1 MFSNGNIITENP
13 IPHTLITAMYNY
25 YAKNQM
31 TIGELYMLLKM
42 IVSNLEDELETM
54 GMLDTPELNSN
65 LVDQTKK

>member
-13 IPHTLITAMYNY
+13 IPQTLISAMYNY
-25 YAKNQM
+25 YSKNQM

-54 GMLDTPELNSN
+54 GMLDTAKFDSNS
-65 LVDQTKK
+65 VGQK